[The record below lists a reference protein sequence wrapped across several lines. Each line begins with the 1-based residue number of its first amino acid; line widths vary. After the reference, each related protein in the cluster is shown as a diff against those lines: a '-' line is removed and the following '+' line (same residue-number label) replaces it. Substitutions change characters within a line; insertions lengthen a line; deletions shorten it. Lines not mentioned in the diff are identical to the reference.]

1 MNHVYFYGSQE
12 FETSSYFSWMAGG
25 KSLTEMAE
33 IIFSFLQF
41 LCLIL
46 ILLAK
51 LSSKNIKKK
60 MEKFSSLILI
70 DQFFFY
76 RFLALMLS
84 TNETEVEVELYFTL
98 PTSVKTRDTVVYSLQ
113 LTNSFSY
120 NPYKQW
126 IAMASPAEPS
136 ESQLKILME
145 SSNIEQSLVEPF
157 TSHKERLKLLSYLLS
172 QENKVYIGNSL
183 VGGILKNIELY

>member
-1 MNHVYFYGSQE
+1 
-12 FETSSYFSWMAGG
+12 
-25 KSLTEMAE
+25 
-33 IIFSFLQF
+33 
-41 LCLIL
+41 
-46 ILLAK
+46 
-51 LSSKNIKKK
+51 
-60 MEKFSSLILI
+60 
-70 DQFFFY
+70 
-76 RFLALMLS
+76 MLS

-172 QENKVYIGNSL
+172 
-183 VGGILKNIELY
+183 

>member
-1 MNHVYFYGSQE
+1 MVIGNFVKKTTSIFRWLSTDNEENNENMNHVYFYGSQE

-70 DQFFFY
+70 D
-76 RFLALMLS
+76 
-84 TNETEVEVELYFTL
+84 
-98 PTSVKTRDTVVYSLQ
+98 
-113 LTNSFSY
+113 
-120 NPYKQW
+120 
-126 IAMASPAEPS
+126 
-136 ESQLKILME
+136 
-145 SSNIEQSLVEPF
+145 
-157 TSHKERLKLLSYLLS
+157 
-172 QENKVYIGNSL
+172 
-183 VGGILKNIELY
+183 